1 MLFCL
6 KIRCKTKAIVME
18 ICVQIWNQ
26 LLSRCQILV
35 DKRYYYTHLIL
46 KFVIP
51 NDAVRI
57 EIMV

>member
-1 MLFCL
+1 M
-6 KIRCKTKAIVME
+6 ME

-26 LLSRCQILV
+26 LLSRCRILV

-51 NDAVRI
+51 NNAVRV
-57 EIMV
+57 EMMVGLMKMEQLVE